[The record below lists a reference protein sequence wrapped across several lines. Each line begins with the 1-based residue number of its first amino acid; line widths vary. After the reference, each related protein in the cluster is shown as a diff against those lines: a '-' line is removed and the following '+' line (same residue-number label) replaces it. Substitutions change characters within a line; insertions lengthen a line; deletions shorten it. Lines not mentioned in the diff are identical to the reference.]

1 MVGTILTWRTATMTW
16 RPAQLG
22 PLSPCVESGWTTHP
36 RRRRRRCRRRQGVRR
51 CRSCRP
57 RLQRRRR
64 RPTCDRRPPPR
75 RHQPPRPRPRPRR
88 RHSASASDPLRTVAR
103 NLHPPWVRRQR
114 AGGDHQRDGL
124 STNEGEGNVG
134 EAWNSFANQGNVE
147 ENHAIGCQT
156 KEMLRKTMEL
166 VAKPRIW
173 CNANAARGSA
183 RTHCAKV
190 AAGSDRD
197 CSAGSEGHPMQ
208 VQM

>member
-1 MVGTILTWRTATMTW
+1 MRSSSQQKSTMKTGSGGCILQERSFAMVGTILTWRTATMTW

-22 PLSPCVESGWTTHP
+22 PLSPCVESGWRTHP

-64 RPTCDRRPPPR
+64 RPTFDRRPPPR
-75 RHQPPRPRPRPRR
+75 RHQPPRPRPRPRH
-88 RHSASASDPLRTVAR
+88 RHSASDPRL
-103 NLHPPWVRRQR
+103 RRQR

-124 STNEGEGNVG
+124 IR
-134 EAWNSFANQGNVE
+134 A
-147 ENHAIGCQT
+147 
-156 KEMLRKTMEL
+156 MEL
-166 VAKPRIW
+166 VPKPRIW

-190 AAGSDRD
+190 AAGSNRD
-197 CSAGSEGHPMQ
+197 CSAGSEGHATQ